1 VKRIKRNPEKFEVID
16 LFTAMG
22 REHGYK
28 LAVNEDADDFI
39 KRIECSLKA
48 SIENP
53 NILYGKRV
61 ESLFAHVAGALG
73 NCKLIKQEDS
83 GEAFSIDQDIQ
94 APDYKVI
101 LKDGSQYF
109 IEVKNCH
116 FPNIKSPYP
125 LNKAY
130 IEKLEKY
137 AELHSIPL
145 MFAIYYSHQNKWFLL
160 PKSSLTEQ
168 KTKYV
173 TDFINAMAKNEMSL
187 LGDRTIGTEPDLAI
201 ELIAD
206 PSKDASVDSR
216 GQAKFIIGNV
226 KLYCAGREISDDLE
240 KTIAF
245 YLIRFGN
252 WNEQEA
258 EGIYSGDVFK
268 GVRFTYSPDFPP
280 EEQKFSMI
288 GELSSMIS
296 LSYSEQTTYER
307 SVIALDTNLEPTV
320 FSVEIPDGYK
330 GNDLPLWQFIMQ
342 PNPDFKANNAIN
354 TDS

>member
-22 REHGYK
+22 REHDYK
-28 LAVNEDADDFI
+28 LAVDEDADDFI
-39 KRIECSLKA
+39 KRIKSSLKA
-48 SIENP
+48 SKENP

-83 GEAFSIDQDIQ
+83 GEAFSVDQDIQ

-101 LKDGSQYF
+101 LKNGSQYF

-130 IEKLEKY
+130 VEKLEKY
-137 AELHSIPL
+137 TELHSIPL
-145 MFAIYYSHQNKWFLL
+145 IFAIYYSHQNKWFLL
-160 PKSSLTEQ
+160 PKSSFIEQ

-206 PSKDASVDSR
+206 PFKYASVDSN
-216 GQAKFIIGNV
+216 GQAKFIIGDV

-240 KTIAF
+240 KSIAF

-252 WNEQEA
+252 WNEHEA
-258 EGIYSGDVFK
+258 EGIFSGEMFK
-268 GVRFTYSPDFPP
+268 GVRFTYSPGFPP
-280 EEQKFSMI
+280 EEQRFSMI

-296 LSYSEQTTYER
+296 LAYSEQTTYEK

-342 PNPDFKANNAIN
+342 PNPDFKANE
-354 TDS
+354 